1 MKRSEVEAK
10 VLEFG
15 REIGGRIESA
25 PLKSFFAG
33 IVVGGLLVI
42 FRGLFIPL
50 IAFGAAGAFVFWLLS
65 DKDDAA
71 NSPTK
76 FGFTS
81 TDGPAASPNKE
92 EPESKVIPPAA
103 DSGRDVPPASRD
115 RMN

>member
-71 NSPTK
+71 NSQTK
-76 FGFTS
+76 FGFTP
-81 TDGPAASPNKE
+81 TDGSTASSNKE
-92 EPESKVIPPAA
+92 EPVAKVVPPTSE
-103 DSGRDVPPASRD
+103 SGRDVPPANRD